1 MDKIIVGIAEGKV
14 ARENQVLIS
23 YALGSCVGI
32 CLYDRRERIAGMAH
46 IILPGRKYSA
56 HWDNAYK
63 FADEG
68 VHELINQM
76 REQGARPAG
85 LIAKI
90 AGGARMFGAPSGMLD
105 IGQQNVV
112 AVRECLAQEGI
123 RLVAQHTGQNYGRTI
138 LFYAENGRLEV
149 NTVRHSAIV
158 L

>member
-46 IILPGRKYSA
+46 IILPERKYSI

-90 AGGARMFGAPSGMLD
+90 AG
-105 IGQQNVV
+105 
-112 AVRECLAQEGI
+112 
-123 RLVAQHTGQNYGRTI
+123 
-138 LFYAENGRLEV
+138 
-149 NTVRHSAIV
+149 
-158 L
+158 